1 MLELVVTYFRVQD
14 QKKKSLLRINLLS
27 LKYRRLEKSIRMSE
41 LSLIPVFMYA
51 VDTSFLT

>member
-41 LSLIPVFMYA
+41 LSLMPVFMYA